1 MSNSVSAK
9 KVITSVSANFC
20 PVFQNLEEVPL
31 VTTPFLHFSVF
42 NMVLLALI
50 QIVIYVWSILTW
62 PIYFLIY
69 WPIGKTRRYHKN
81 RSMRVDIQKDETT
94 YRAFPMRCRTRDA
107 LMNHKDNINTM
118 DKVLKYG
125 TQKFA
130 NKKCLGT
137 RRILMEKQI
146 EGPTGKMLNKLVME
160 PTYKWLTYQ
169 EVDNKST
176 YVGRYG
182 KKST

>member
-1 MSNSVSAK
+1 
-9 KVITSVSANFC
+9 
-20 PVFQNLEEVPL
+20 
-31 VTTPFLHFSVF
+31 
-42 NMVLLALI
+42 MVLLALI

-176 YVGRYG
+176 YVGR
-182 KKST
+182 